1 MSVPTLHDYA
11 ASANC
16 LKVRVLFGLLGR
28 DYRRVAVDIF
38 DGGTLTAAYGELN
51 PLRETPVLVTGDGEV
66 VTQSNA
72 ILWFL
77 AEGTPF
83 LPADALSRAR
93 VVQWLLFEQERVMP
107 GIGNPRFRLL
117 TGRAALDPAGVAAR
131 QETGREALA
140 ILAAELASR
149 PFLVG
154 VAPTIAD
161 LAVYGYAHAAEEADI
176 PLAPYPAVTA
186 WIDRL
191 EALPGL
197 RERPRAVPA
206 QRRARRGAV
215 DLRPAPV
222 TDPLLARTAAHADR
236 VPRRPGRA
244 ARGGDRHRCGVAQPA
259 GAPARRRRA
268 SRPSRVVDDLV
279 RDVDGRHRVG
289 RAAVLRLGDRRR
301 RCPPRS
307 RPTG

>member
-1 MSVPTLHDYA
+1 MTPPTLYDYA

-38 DGGTLTAAYGELN
+38 DGDTLTDEYGALN

-77 AEGTPF
+77 AEDTRF
-83 LPADALSRAR
+83 LPADALGRAR

-117 TGRAALDPAGVAAR
+117 TGRADAAAVAAR

-140 ILAAELASR
+140 ILDADLATR

-154 VAPTIAD
+154 DEPTIAD
-161 LAVYGYAHAAEEADI
+161 LAVYGYAHTAAEAQI
-176 PLAPYPAVTA
+176 SLAPYAAVRA
-186 WIDRL
+186 WIGRL
-191 EALPGL
+191 EALPGFVNDL
-197 RERPRAVPA
+197 APYPTNAAP
-206 QRRARRGAV
+206 GASRSIY
-215 DLRPAPV
+215 DPAP
-222 TDPLLARTAAHADR
+222 
-236 VPRRPGRA
+236 
-244 ARGGDRHRCGVAQPA
+244 
-259 GAPARRRRA
+259 
-268 SRPSRVVDDLV
+268 
-279 RDVDGRHRVG
+279 
-289 RAAVLRLGDRRR
+289 
-301 RCPPRS
+301 
-307 RPTG
+307 

>member
-1 MSVPTLHDYA
+1 MTLPTLHDYA

-28 DYRRVAVDIF
+28 AYRRVAVDIF
-38 DGGTLTAAYGELN
+38 DGGTLTAAYGALN

-72 ILWFL
+72 ILWFI

-83 LPADALSRAR
+83 LPGGALARAR

-131 QETGREALA
+131 QETGRAALA
-140 ILAAELASR
+140 ILDAELAAR

-154 VAPTIAD
+154 AAPTIAD
-161 LAVYGYAHAAEEADI
+161 LAVYGYAHAAEEAQI
-176 PLAPYPAVTA
+176 PLAPYAAVLA

-191 EALPGL
+191 EALPGFANDL
-197 RERPRAVPA
+197 APYPPNAAPGAGRSIYDPRA
-206 QRRARRGAV
+206 
-215 DLRPAPV
+215 
-222 TDPLLARTAAHADR
+222 
-236 VPRRPGRA
+236 
-244 ARGGDRHRCGVAQPA
+244 
-259 GAPARRRRA
+259 
-268 SRPSRVVDDLV
+268 
-279 RDVDGRHRVG
+279 
-289 RAAVLRLGDRRR
+289 
-301 RCPPRS
+301 
-307 RPTG
+307 

>member
-1 MSVPTLHDYA
+1 MSLATLHDYA
-11 ASANC
+11 ASGNC

-38 DGGTLTAAYGELN
+38 DGGTLTAEYGALN

-107 GIGNPRFRLL
+107 GIANPRFRLL
-117 TGRAALDPAGVAAR
+117 TGRAALDPEGVAAR

-140 ILAAELASR
+140 ILDAELATR

-154 VAPTIAD
+154 DAPTIAD
-161 LAVYGYAHAAEEADI
+161 LAVYGYAHVADEAQI
-176 PLAPYPAVTA
+176 PLAPYAAVRA
-186 WIDRL
+186 WIGRL
-191 EALPGL
+191 EALPGF
-197 RERPRAVPA
+197 ENDFAPYPPNAAPGAGSSIYDPRP
-206 QRRARRGAV
+206 
-215 DLRPAPV
+215 
-222 TDPLLARTAAHADR
+222 
-236 VPRRPGRA
+236 
-244 ARGGDRHRCGVAQPA
+244 
-259 GAPARRRRA
+259 
-268 SRPSRVVDDLV
+268 
-279 RDVDGRHRVG
+279 
-289 RAAVLRLGDRRR
+289 
-301 RCPPRS
+301 
-307 RPTG
+307 